1 MLKWAITFLI
11 LALIAGLFGFGL
23 IANFTFGI
31 AKVLFYI
38 FAVLFVVSLI
48 FGRRGSRSEEHRVY
62 DD

>member
-1 MLKWAITFLI
+1 MGGNIFV

-23 IANFTFGI
+23 IANLSFGI

-38 FAVLFVVSLI
+38 FIALFVISLI
-48 FGRRGSRSEEHRVY
+48 FGRRGSREEEHRIY